1 MKFSHLPAILLAA
14 LGACSHLVATA
25 AEDEFI
31 PPEQAFRY
39 SASTDGTTVTVAWS
53 VATGYYLYQKRMGLA
68 TDAPGVS
75 LGEPTYPAGEMHEDE
90 YFGKQTVFRGD
101 FTVTAP
107 LAGAAPGGVVPLE
120 LRLQGCADAG
130 LCYPP
135 TTWRTSVTLPAA
147 AGGAATANKSI
158 DTIFGAS
165 AASNSDEFLDPEQ
178 AFILTAVATAANRV
192 ELDWVIA
199 PGYYLY
205 KSRMKVAPAV
215 TGAPIGTLVLPTGE
229 AHSDEYFGEQE
240 VYRGAVQAS
249 FSAPLTTASAQFKVT
264 YQGCADAGLCYPP
277 ITKTVSVALPLDG
290 ESAAGSVSGEDP
302 ASGGGGRF
310 VSEQDRLAAL
320 IRDGKLV
327 WVLLSFFGAG
337 LLLAFTPCV
346 LPMVPILSG
355 LIAGQGDNVPTGRAF
370 GLSVAYVLGMASMY
384 TGAGIAAGA
393 LGSGFNLQATFNQ
406 PWIIILFG
414 TLFVVL
420 ALSMFGLFT
429 IQMPAAIQTRLTDAS
444 NKQQAGNYAGVAL
457 MGALSSLIVT
467 ACVAPPLI
475 AALTVISQTGDM
487 VRGGSALFAMSLGM
501 GTPLLL
507 VGASAGKLLPRAGA
521 WMDTVKNLFGVMLL
535 GVAAWMFARIVP
547 GWLSLVLWAVPALV
561 AAWLLWQAAI
571 KSGAGRLVARTA
583 GVIAGLYGVAL
594 LAGAALGGND
604 PLAPIPQ
611 LAAKQSH
618 LEFTRIKTV
627 ADLDS
632 AVAAASNAGRS
643 VMLDFYADWCV
654 SCKEMEKYTFTASS
668 VQAALG
674 NTVLLQADV
683 TANDA
688 DDRALLQHFDIFGP
702 PTIAFYG
709 PDGIERR
716 NFRVVGYM
724 KAPQFAAVV
733 RAAVAADIRTA
744 RSQP

>member
-14 LGACSHLVATA
+14 LGACCPLLATA

-39 SASTDGTTVTVAWS
+39 TASTDGATVSVAWS
-53 VATGYYLYQKRMGLA
+53 VATGYYLYQKRMGLT

-101 FTVTAP
+101 FTVTARI
-107 LAGAAPGGVVPLE
+107 AGAPPGSVVPLK
-120 LRLQGCADAG
+120 LQLQGCADAG

-135 TTWRTSVTLPAA
+135 TTWQTSVTLPAA
-147 AGGAATANKSI
+147 TDSTATNKSI
-158 DTIFGAS
+158 DAMFGAGS
-165 AASNSDEFLDPEQ
+165 AGNADEFLDPEQ
-178 AFILTAVATAANRV
+178 AFILSAVATAANRV

-205 KSRMKVAPAV
+205 KSRMKVEPAV
-215 TGAPIGTLVLPTGE
+215 AGAPIGTLVLPTGE

-240 VYRGAVQAS
+240 VYRDAVQAS
-249 FSAPLTTASAQFKVT
+249 FSAPLTTAGTQFKVT

-277 ITKTVSVALPLDG
+277 ITKTVSVTLPLEG
-290 ESAAGSVSGEDP
+290 GSATGSVSADDP
-302 ASGGGGRF
+302 AAGAGNRF

-355 LIAGQGDNVPTGRAF
+355 LIAGQGDNVPKGRAF
-370 GLSVAYVLGMASMY
+370 GLSVAYVLGMALMY

-535 GVAAWMFARIVP
+535 GVAAWMFARVVP
-547 GWLSLVLWAVPALV
+547 GWASLVLWAVPALV
-561 AAWLLWQAAI
+561 AAWLLWRAAI
-571 KSGAGRLVARTA
+571 KSGGGRLAARAAGAVAA
-583 GVIAGLYGVAL
+583 LYGVAL
-594 LAGAALGGND
+594 LAGAALGGSD

-632 AVAAASNAGRS
+632 AVAAASAAGRS

-654 SCKEMEKYTFTASS
+654 SCKEMEKYTFTASD

-688 DDRALLQHFDIFGP
+688 DDQALLRHFDIFGP

-709 PDGIERR
+709 PDGVERR
-716 NFRVVGYM
+716 NYRVVGYM

-733 RAAVAADIRTA
+733 SEAVAADARTA